1 METPIGWL
9 RAIAFL
15 EGCSFLLL
23 LGIAMPLKYIWDM
36 PLAVRIVGA
45 VHGGLFIL
53 FCVALVRAWSAAR
66 WSLSFAVQV
75 FVSSIVPFGT
85 FYMDGRL
92 RREDNLLRA
101 AQGTS
106 RSSRCG

>member
-1 METPIGWL
+1 MLKTPIGRL
-9 RAIAFL
+9 RAMAFL

-45 VHGGLFIL
+45 IHGGLFIL
-53 FCVALVRAWSAAR
+53 FCVALVRAWAAAR
-66 WSLSFAVQV
+66 WSWSFAAQI

-92 RREDNLLRA
+92 RRA
-101 AQGTS
+101 S
-106 RSSRCG
+106 RN